1 MTLDISVMHA
11 LSVLVADAVAV
22 ASVLPVASSANADWY
37 PATASP
43 PAATVPP
50 VTTRARRRVIV
61 LLVWFPVMA
70 AKVGTQSVRG
80 WGVAVSGLRVLRR
93 LKPPGTGPSPLNR
106 RDPTGR

>member
-22 ASVLPVASSANADWY
+22 VPVLPVASSANADWY
-37 PATASP
+37 PATARP

-70 AKVGTQSVRG
+70 AKLGTQSV
-80 WGVAVSGLRVLRR
+80 SGLGCGCERAESAEKAEAARNGAFPAQ
-93 LKPPGTGPSPLNR
+93 PP
-106 RDPTGR
+106 